1 MPILKTLSKATR
13 EKERFAIPKS
23 VQDAIPIRR
32 IWPDGIFQVG
42 NRFSKSFSFTDINY
56 AIAGKDDKTTMFLDY
71 SELLNALDSG
81 AFAKITIHNR
91 RVNKKE
97 FERSL
102 LLPMK
107 GDSLDPFRLEYNEM
121 LISKVTGTNNS
132 VVQDRCLTI
141 SVAKRTVEEA
151 RAYFARVGTDIVT
164 HLAQLS
170 SVGQELDDSAR
181 LRIFRDFFR
190 GDEPDAFAFDLKEHM
205 RKGHSFK
212 DWFCPDSLEF
222 QKDHFRINDRW
233 GRVLYLQNYASYI
246 KDSMVS
252 ELCDLNRSL
261 MLSIDILPVPTDEA
275 VREIQNKLLG
285 VETNAANWQRKQNAA
300 QNYSAVLPYDMEQ
313 QRQETKE
320 MLDDLTNRDQ
330 RMMLGLVTLV
340 HLADSREQLDSD
352 TETLL
357 TVTRKNLCQMGVLRW
372 QQQDG
377 LDTVLP
383 YGLRK
388 IQALRTL
395 TTESTA
401 VLIPFRAQEILQ
413 SGGIYYGQ
421 NAVSKNLIVA
431 DRRKLLNGNSFR
443 LGVSGSGKSFS
454 AKEEIVSIALS
465 TEDDILIL
473 DPESEF
479 GHLTKALGG
488 EVVRVSASSGTH
500 INALDMDK
508 AYGDERS
515 PLIEKSEFVLS
526 LFEQLIGVGG
536 ISAREKSILDRC
548 TYDVYQE
555 YIANGYQGQPPTL
568 QDLYRSLL
576 KQPEPEARGLALS
589 SELFITGS
597 LNTFAKPTNVNTR
610 ARIIAYDI
618 RELGEQLMP
627 IGMLVTLDAIF
638 NRVIQNWKKG
648 KTTWVFADEFYLLFR
663 YQYSADFFYKLWKRI
678 RKYNGLVTGLTQN
691 VEELLCSDT
700 ARLMLANSEF
710 LILLNQSK
718 TDRDELASLLNISE
732 TQLGYITNVAAG
744 CGLIRCAGNIVPF
757 ENSFPRNTR
766 LYQLMTTKPDEVLR
780 KLIKQR
786 PPASVGPEGAARCI

>member
-1 MPILKTLSKATR
+1 MPIIKTLLKATKL
-13 EKERFAIPKS
+13 EKEKFKIPKS
-23 VQDAIPIRR
+23 VQDAIPIQR

-42 NRFSKSFSFTDINY
+42 SRFSKTFSFTDINY
-56 AIAGKDDKTTMFLDY
+56 QIAGKEDKTAMFLDY

-81 AFAKITIHNR
+81 ASAKITINNR
-91 RVNKKE
+91 KINKAE

-107 GDSLDPFRLEYNEM
+107 EDGLDHFRKEYNEM
-121 LISKVTGTNNS
+121 LLSKVTGTNNS
-132 VVQDRCLTI
+132 VVQDRYITI
-141 SVAKRTVEEA
+141 TVAKRNIDEA
-151 RAYFARVGTDIVT
+151 RTYFSRVGTDLIT
-164 HLAQLS
+164 HLSQLS
-170 SVGQELDDSAR
+170 SIGRELDAGTR
-181 LRIFRDFFR
+181 LQVFRDFFK
-190 GDEPDAFAFDLKEHM
+190 GNEPTAFAFDLKEQM
-205 RKGHSFK
+205 KKGHSFK
-212 DWFCPDSLEF
+212 DWLCPDSMEF
-222 QKDHFRINDRW
+222 QKDLFRLNDRW
-233 GRVLYLQNYASYI
+233 GRVLYLQGYASYI
-246 KDSMVS
+246 KDSMIA
-252 ELCDLNRSL
+252 ELCDMDRSL

-300 QNYSAVLPYDMEQ
+300 NNFSAVLPYDMEQ
-313 QRQETKE
+313 QRKETKE

-330 RMMLGLVTLV
+330 RMMFGLVTMV
-340 HLADSREQLDSD
+340 HLADTKEQLDSD
-352 TETLL
+352 TETIL
-357 TVTRKNLCQMGVLRW
+357 TTARKHLCQMSVLRW
-372 QQQDG
+372 QQKDG

-383 YGLRK
+383 YGLRR
-388 IQALRTL
+388 IQAIRTL

-401 VLIPFRAQEILQ
+401 VLIPFRAQEIMQ
-413 SGGIYYGQ
+413 TGGIYYGQ
-421 NAVSKNLIVA
+421 NAVSKNMIVA

-465 TEDDILIL
+465 TNDDILIL

-479 GHLTKALGG
+479 GFLVEALGG
-488 EVVRVSASSGTH
+488 EIIRISAASNTH
-500 INALDMDK
+500 LNALDMDK
-508 AYGDERS
+508 AYGDERN
-515 PLIEKSEFVLS
+515 PLIEKSEFILS
-526 LFEQLIGVGG
+526 LFEQLVGAGGV
-536 ISAREKSILDRC
+536 SAKEKSILDRC
-548 TYDVYQE
+548 TYDVYRE
-555 YIANGYQGQPPTL
+555 YMANNYTGEVPTL
-568 QDLYRSLL
+568 KDLYHSLL

-597 LNTFAKPTNVNTR
+597 LNTFAQHTNVDTK

-691 VEELLCSDT
+691 VEELLRSDT

-710 LILLNQSK
+710 LLLLNQSS
-718 TDRDELASLLNISE
+718 TDRDELANLLHISD

-757 ENSFPRNTR
+757 ENSFPLNTR
-766 LYQLMTTKPDEVLR
+766 LYQLMTTKPDEALR
-780 KLIKQR
+780 G
-786 PPASVGPEGAARCI
+786 V

>member
-1 MPILKTLSKATR
+1 MIKTLKNLLKQD
-13 EKERFAIPKS
+13 KERYTVPRK
-23 VQDAIPIRR
+23 VQDVIPIRR
-32 IWPDGIFQVG
+32 IWKDGIFQVG
-42 NRFSKSFSFTDINY
+42 SRFSKTYQFTDINY
-56 AIAGKDDKTTMFLDY
+56 LVASREDKEQMFLSY
-71 SELLNALDSG
+71 SELLNSLDSG
-81 AFAKITIHNR
+81 ATTKITINNR
-91 RVNKKE
+91 RLNRAN
-97 FERSL
+97 FEQSIL
-102 LLPMK
+102 MPMR
-107 GDSLDPFRLEYNEM
+107 GDACDVYRHEYNQM
-121 LISKVTGTNNS
+121 LLNKATGANGIIQEKYITVS
-132 VVQDRCLTI
+132 VCKKDI
-141 SVAKRTVEEA
+141 EEA
-151 RAYFARVGTDIVT
+151 RTYFARIGADLIAHFAALGSKCT
-164 HLAQLS
+164 
-170 SVGQELDDSAR
+170 ELDAAEKLRVLHDFYRTGEESEYR
-181 LRIFRDFFR
+181 LDLRDC
-190 GDEPDAFAFDLKEHM
+190 M

-212 DWFCPDSLEF
+212 DAICPDSMEF
-222 QKDHFRINDRW
+222 KKDHFVMGDKF
-233 GRVLYLQNYASYI
+233 GRVLFLKEYASYI
-246 KDSMVS
+246 KDSMIA
-252 ELCDLNRSL
+252 ELCDMDRSL
-261 MLSIDILPVPTDEA
+261 MLAIDVLPVPTDEA

-300 QNYSAVLPYDMEQ
+300 NNFSAVLPYDMEQ
-313 QRQETKE
+313 QRKETKE

-330 RMMLGLVTLV
+330 RMMFGLVTLV
-340 HLADSREQLDSD
+340 HLADTKEQLDSD
-352 TETLL
+352 TETIL
-357 TVTRKNLCQMGVLRW
+357 TVARKHLCQMSTLRW
-372 QQQDG
+372 QQKDG

-388 IQALRTL
+388 IHALRTL

-413 SGGIYYGQ
+413 GGGIYYGQ
-421 NAVSKNLIVA
+421 NAVSKNMIVA

-465 TEDDILIL
+465 TDDDILIL

-479 GHLTKALGG
+479 GFLTEALGG
-488 EVVRVSASSGTH
+488 EVIRVSASSDTH

-508 AYGDERS
+508 AYGDERN
-515 PLIEKSEFVLS
+515 PLIEKSEFILS
-526 LFEQLIGVGG
+526 LFEQLVGAGGV
-536 ISAREKSILDRC
+536 SAKEKSILDRC
-548 TYDVYQE
+548 TYDVYRE
-555 YIANGYQGQPPTL
+555 YMANNYQGEVPTL
-568 QDLYRSLL
+568 KDLYQSLL

-597 LNTFAKPTNVNTR
+597 LNTFAQPTNVDTK

-691 VEELLCSDT
+691 VEELLRSDT

-710 LILLNQSK
+710 LILLNQSP
-718 TDRDELASLLNISE
+718 TDRDELAGLLHISD
-732 TQLGYITNVAAG
+732 TQLGYITNVSAG

-766 LYQLMTTKPDEVLR
+766 LYQLMTTKPDEALR
-780 KLIKQR
+780 G
-786 PPASVGPEGAARCI
+786 V

>member
-1 MPILKTLSKATR
+1 MPILKTLSKATKLER
-13 EKERFAIPKS
+13 EKFTIPRS
-23 VQDAIPIRR
+23 VQDAIPIQR
-32 IWPDGIFQVG
+32 IWPDGVFQIG
-42 NRFSKSFSFTDINY
+42 SRFSKTFSFTDINY
-56 AIAGKDDKTTMFLDY
+56 SIAGKDDKTAMFLDY
-71 SELLNALDSG
+71 AELLNSLDSG
-81 AFAKITIHNR
+81 ASAKITIHNR
-91 RVNKKE
+91 KVNKAE
-97 FERSL
+97 FEKSL

-107 GDSLDPFRLEYNEM
+107 EDGLDHFRKEYNEM
-121 LISKVTGTNNS
+121 LLSKVTGVSNS
-132 VVQDRCLTI
+132 VVQDRYITI
-141 SVAKRTVEEA
+141 TVAKKTIDEA
-151 RAYFARVGTDIVT
+151 RIYFARVGTDLIT
-164 HLAQLS
+164 HLSQLS
-170 SVGQELDDSAR
+170 STGRELDAQTR
-181 LRIFRDFFR
+181 LQLFRDFFK
-190 GDEPDAFAFDLKEHM
+190 GGEPAAFAFDLKEHM
-205 RKGHSFK
+205 KKGHSFK
-212 DWFCPDSLEF
+212 DWLCPDSMEF
-222 QKDHFRINDRW
+222 HKDHFRLNDRW
-233 GRVLYLQNYASYI
+233 GRVLYLQDYASYI
-246 KDSMVS
+246 KDSMIA
-252 ELCDLNRSL
+252 ELCDLDRSL
-261 MLSIDILPVPTDEA
+261 MLSIDILTVPTDEA

-285 VETNAANWQRKQNAA
+285 VETNAATWQRKQNAA

-313 QRQETKE
+313 QRKETKE

-330 RMMLGLVTLV
+330 RMMFGLVTLV
-340 HLADSREQLDSD
+340 HLADTREQLDSD

-357 TVTRKNLCQMGVLRW
+357 TTARKHLCQMSTLRW
-372 QQQDG
+372 QQKDG

-388 IQALRTL
+388 IQAMRTL

-413 SGGIYYGQ
+413 NGGIYYGQ
-421 NAVSKNLIVA
+421 NAVSKNMIVA

-465 TEDDILIL
+465 TDDDILIL

-479 GHLTKALGG
+479 GLLTEALGG
-488 EVVRVSASSGTH
+488 EVIRVSASSATH
-500 INALDMDK
+500 INAMDMDK
-508 AYGDERS
+508 AYGDERN

-526 LFEQLIGVGG
+526 LFEQLVGDAGV
-536 ISAREKSILDRC
+536 SAREKSILDRC
-548 TYDVYQE
+548 TYDVYRE
-555 YIANGYQGQPPTL
+555 YMANNYEGQPPTL
-568 QDLYRSLL
+568 KELYHSLL

-597 LNTFAKPTNVNTR
+597 LNTFAQHTNVDTG

-691 VEELLCSDT
+691 VEELLRSDT

-710 LILLNQSK
+710 LILLNQSA
-718 TDRDELASLLNISE
+718 TDRDELASLLHISD

-744 CGLIRCAGNIVPF
+744 CGLIRCAGSIVPF

-766 LYQLMTTKPDEVLR
+766 LYQLMTTKPDEMMR
-780 KLIKQR
+780 
-786 PPASVGPEGAARCI
+786 VG